1 MPENSSITHYK
12 DLKIWQKG
20 MHLAKSVYQLTTR
33 FPADERFGLTR
44 QMRRAAISVPSNIAE
59 GQARSG
65 TREFLQ
71 FLSHASGSLAEL
83 ETQTLLS
90 VDLRY
95 CSAADVGLVLQEIA
109 ELQKMLAAIRRKLSG
124 SSSH

>member
-1 MPENSSITHYK
+1 
-12 DLKIWQKG
+12 
-20 MHLAKSVYQLTTR
+20 
-33 FPADERFGLTR
+33 
-44 QMRRAAISVPSNIAE
+44 MRRAAISVPSNIAE

-95 CSAADVGLVLQEIA
+95 CNAADVGLVLQEIA